1 MGDDCEHGVCEEN
14 VCQAPTCEDGV
25 HNGDESDVDCG
36 KVCPEK
42 CEPRK
47 GCAEDADCDSGVCA
61 EAAETCVA
69 PTCVDA
75 LLNGTETDLD
85 CGGPSCLPCADGDK
99 CVVSGDCVSGLC
111 DAEVCIRKPIGQ
123 ACAAN
128 EQCLSGFCADN
139 VCCENACSGT
149 CKTCNLGATPGVCSN
164 IPTNTDPA
172 NECSGADVCNGAG
185 ACVKV
190 NGASCGGAGECV
202 SGFCTDGVCCESTCS
217 GTCQACAAVKTGSV
231 NGTCGPIMAN
241 TDPDSECALAE
252 CDGTGACEVA
262 LGVACTQDSQCV
274 SGECVDGVCCGMA
287 CDGGCQACN
296 TAGSVGTCINHAADT
311 DPENACTAECN
322 GAGLCE
328 VADGNGCYGDTDCES
343 GFCNSTTMLCAT
355 PTCMDTFT
363 NGDETDVDC
372 GGSCAAT
379 CDTGEGCIS
388 PLDCTSQ
395 VCTGNTCQAPTCFD
409 GVRNGDETGI
419 DCGNATCGSCFLIL
433 AAGSIANN
441 VDLRLGT
448 FDVSAGSPAW
458 TIDATPVDNGFATLP
473 GAAMMKDGK
482 GLVVYR
488 DSDAAGEF
496 RFSFWNG
503 SSWSAVAD
511 VDNDTGNAFAISGS
525 PTVVANP
532 GANQFV
538 AAYRF
543 GNVLQSRTF
552 NAVNGTW
559 SNGLNIGTLANTN
572 AFIQPDITF
581 RAGNPYAVFIDN
593 STPAL
598 FFSENTGSWSAK
610 TSLDNT
616 AVLGAAPPEA
626 VTMSTGAV
634 LTVFFKNT
642 PVTNALHSKLSTV
655 AGGWG
660 AGAVTAQVGGSTAVR
675 PALVALPNNKAALA
689 WRDGPSNNAFLSIY
703 NGATNTWSATAVNVS
718 GAAIDGAPSVARGMG
733 GMVAEV
739 LYTLNASPKNLTHA
753 RFDGTDSTKITIM
766 SVTNRENVAIAAP
779 PVP

>member
-1 MGDDCEHGVCEEN
+1 M
-14 VCQAPTCEDGV
+14 QA
-25 HNGDESDVDCG
+25 SQ
-36 KVCPEK
+36 
-42 CEPRK
+42 
-47 GCAEDADCDSGVCA
+47 CA
-61 EAAETCVA
+61 
-69 PTCVDA
+69 
-75 LLNGTETDLD
+75 
-85 CGGPSCLPCADGDK
+85 
-99 CVVSGDCVSGLC
+99 
-111 DAEVCIRKPIGQ
+111 
-123 ACAAN
+123 
-128 EQCLSGFCADN
+128 SGFCADG
-139 VCCENACSGT
+139 VCCNALCDGTCEACSAALTGGT
-149 CKTCNLGATPGVCSN
+149 NGSCAPVLSGLET
-164 IPTNTDPA
+164 A
-172 NECSGADVCNGAG
+172 NECPAGECNGAG
-185 ACVKV
+185 ACELAAGVACMQ
-190 NGASCGGAGECV
+190 ASQCA
-202 SGFCTDGVCCESTCS
+202 SGFCADGVCCN
-217 GTCQACAAVKTGSV
+217 AA
-231 NGTCGPIMAN
+231 
-241 TDPDSECALAE
+241 
-252 CDGTGACEVA
+252 CDGTCVACSAALTGGTDGSCDPVLSGIESDNECPFGECNGAGACE
-262 LGVACTQDSQCV
+262 LDQGDACTQASQCAT
-274 SGECVDGVCCGMA
+274 GFCADTVCCDNS
-287 CDGGCQACN
+287 CTGGCESCN
-296 TAGSVGTCINHAADT
+296 QGGLLGTCVPHSADT
-311 DPENACTAECN
+311 DPENQCTAECN
-322 GAGLCE
+322 GEGVCE
-328 VADGNGCYGDTDCES
+328 VANGDACDGDADCES
-343 GFCNSTTMLCAT
+343 GFCNPNTMQCAT
-355 PTCMDTFT
+355 PTCMDTFA

-379 CDTGEGCIS
+379 CDDGEGCIS

-409 GVRNGDETGI
+409 GVRNGDEAGV
-419 DCGNATCGSCFLIL
+419 DCGNLACGSCFLIL
-433 AAGSIANN
+433 AAGSNTNN

-458 TIDATPVDNGFATLP
+458 TIDATPVDNELNSLP

-482 GLVVYR
+482 GLVVIR
-488 DSDAAGEF
+488 SNNASGEF

-503 SSWSAVAD
+503 SSWSTVAD

-572 AFIQPDITF
+572 ALIQPDITF

-655 AGGWG
+655 GGAWG
-660 AGAVTAQVGGSTAVR
+660 AGAQTAQVGGSTAHR
-675 PALVALPNNKAALA
+675 PSLVALPNNKAALA
-689 WRDGPSNNAFLSIY
+689 WRDGASNNVFLSIY
-703 NGATNTWSATAVNVS
+703 DGATNTWSATAINIS
-718 GAAIDGAPSVARGMG
+718 GAAIDGSPSVARGMG

-739 LYTLNASPKNLTHA
+739 LYTLNANPKQLTHA
-753 RFDGTDSTKITIM
+753 RYNGST
-766 SVTNRENVAIAAP
+766 VTPSAVTGVQGRENVAIAAP